1 MTGDKRPEMTL
12 TADNELRLE
21 GQEGGETLSQ
31 VGEKAKEMARR
42 TGDEVREGLGAA
54 RDAAAEHADATIDRA
69 AEEVARTARALGE
82 AAGGLEGGMP
92 QGLLREASQG
102 LERLSGAM
110 RGRSASELI
119 GDLSDFGRRNPSA
132 FLGLATV
139 AGFALARFGVASGS
153 SHTGSDM
160 RSDMRSSADQGGR
173 HG

>member
-110 RGRSASELI
+110 RGAAPASETGLHRGTGRARRFIPACPRSLPYLAPRAPREAAWRAACWLI
-119 GDLSDFGRRNPSA
+119 QNG
-132 FLGLATV
+132 
-139 AGFALARFGVASGS
+139 ASGC
-153 SHTGSDM
+153 
-160 RSDMRSSADQGGR
+160 GR
-173 HG
+173 